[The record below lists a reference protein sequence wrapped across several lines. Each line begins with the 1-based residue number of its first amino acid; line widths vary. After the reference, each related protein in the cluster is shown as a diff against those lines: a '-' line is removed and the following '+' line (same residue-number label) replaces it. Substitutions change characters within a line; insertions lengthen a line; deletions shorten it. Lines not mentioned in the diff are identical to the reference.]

1 MGNPQGIQFKSVDE
15 FLDNLPEKE
24 LEIVLFLRKIILECM
39 PDWKEKLAYNV
50 PFYYRHSRICYIWPA
65 SVPWGKVE
73 KGVAIG
79 FCKGASFLDET
90 FETTNFSSKSLF
102 SSIKEIDVVNLK
114 QQIYEAILI
123 DEQIV
128 KARRRK
134 IQ

>member
-1 MGNPQGIQFKSVDE
+1 MGNPQGIQFKSIDE
-15 FLDNLPEKE
+15 FLDNLPNDE
-24 LEIVLFLRKIILECM
+24 LEIVLHLRKIIVECM
-39 PDWKEKLAYNV
+39 IDCKEKLAYNV

-65 SVPWGKVE
+65 SIPWGKEE
-73 KGVAIG
+73 KGIAIG

-90 FETTNFSSKSLF
+90 FETTKFISKRTFTSVQ
-102 SSIKEIDVVNLK
+102 EIDVDFLK
-114 QQIYEAILI
+114 QQIYEAVLM

>member
-1 MGNPQGIQFKSVDE
+1 MGNTQGLELKTIEE
-15 FLDNLPEKE
+15 FLDYLNEEE

-39 PDWKEKLAYNV
+39 PDCKEKLAYNV

-65 SVPWGKVE
+65 SIPWGKVE

-79 FCKGASFLDET
+79 FCKGTSFLDET
-90 FETTNFSSKSLF
+90 FESTRFASKLTFNSV
-102 SSIKEIDVVNLK
+102 KEIDVPLLK

-128 KARRRK
+128 KAKRRK

>member
-1 MGNPQGIQFKSVDE
+1 MGNTQGIQFDSMDD
-15 FLDNLPEKE
+15 FLDYLPEEE
-24 LEIVLFLRKIILECM
+24 LEMVLFLRKIIVECK
-39 PDWKEKLAYNV
+39 PDFKEKLAYNV

-79 FCKGASFLDET
+79 FCKTDDFLDET
-90 FETTNFSSKSLF
+90 FATAKFASKQIFNSVQ
-102 SSIKEIDVVNLK
+102 EIDVELLK

-123 DEQIV
+123 DEKIV

>member
-15 FLDNLPEKE
+15 FLDYLPEEE
-24 LEIVLFLRKIILECM
+24 LELVLFLRKIILECM
-39 PDWKEKLAYNV
+39 PDCKEKLAYNV

-79 FCKGASFLDET
+79 FCKGAGFLDET
-90 FETTNFSSKSLF
+90 FESAKFVAKRTFVSV
-102 SSIKEIDVVNLK
+102 KEIDVVLLK
-114 QQIYEAILI
+114 QQIFEAILL

-128 KARRRK
+128 KAKRRK

>member
-1 MGNPQGIQFKSVDE
+1 MGNPQGIQFGSVDE
-15 FLDNLPEKE
+15 FLDQLPEGE

-39 PDWKEKLAYNV
+39 PDLKEKLAYNV

-65 SVPWGKVE
+65 SIPWGKVTY
-73 KGVAIG
+73 GVAIG

-90 FETTNFSSKSLF
+90 FETTKFTSKLTFNSV
-102 SSIKEIDVVNLK
+102 KEIDVALLK

-123 DEQIV
+123 DEKIV
-128 KARRRK
+128 KARRRR

>member
-1 MGNPQGIQFKSVDE
+1 MGNIQKLEFKTTEE
-15 FLDNLPEKE
+15 FLEYLSEEE

-39 PDWKEKLAYNV
+39 PDCKEKLAYNV

-65 SVPWGKVE
+65 SIPWGKVE

-90 FETTNFSSKSLF
+90 FETTRFASKQIFNSV
-102 SSIKEIDVVNLK
+102 SEIDVASLK
-114 QQIYEAILI
+114 QQIYEAILT
-123 DEQIV
+123 DNQIV

>member
-1 MGNPQGIQFKSVDE
+1 MGNPQGVQFKSIEE
-15 FLDNLPEKE
+15 FLDYLPEEE
-24 LEIVLFLRKIILECM
+24 LELVLFLRKIILECM
-39 PDWKEKLAYNV
+39 PDCKEKLAYNV

-65 SVPWGKVE
+65 SVPWGEVT
-73 KGVAIG
+73 KGAAIG

-90 FETTNFSSKSLF
+90 FESAKFVAKRTFVSV
-102 SSIKEIDVVNLK
+102 KEIDVVLLK

-128 KARRRK
+128 KARRRR